1 MQNDYK
7 TNPIKKLEDD
17 IKICEQLKI
26 DPAATYS
33 KTFAYYDS
41 LEYIINLYVPKYNI
55 KVQLS
60 THEQRMLALFDKRR
74 SMTLIEITEQI
85 RSRVSIF
92 GIYKS
97 ACKSKEQILN
107 FENKIKELKDQIGSK
122 NEKIRSY
129 GARLQENE

>member
-1 MQNDYK
+1 M
-7 TNPIKKLEDD
+7 
-17 IKICEQLKI
+17 CEKLKI
-26 DPAATYS
+26 DPAGTYS
-33 KTFAYYDS
+33 KTFAYYDN

-107 FENKIKELKDQIGSK
+107 FENKIKELKD
-122 NEKIRSY
+122 
-129 GARLQENE
+129 